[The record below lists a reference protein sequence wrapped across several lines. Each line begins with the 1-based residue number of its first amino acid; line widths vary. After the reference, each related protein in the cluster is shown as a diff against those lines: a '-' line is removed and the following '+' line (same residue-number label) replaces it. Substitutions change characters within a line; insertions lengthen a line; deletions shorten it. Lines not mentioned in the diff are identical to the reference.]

1 MIPKLHYIVQG
12 HSPKEY
18 LENIQNACTSGIE
31 LVQLGIPK
39 ISDKKFLKLAQEARE
54 TTSHF
59 QTRLII
65 EDRYKIAKEIK
76 ADGVY
81 ITKTITYPTLRKHL
95 HTWQMIAG
103 KANTLQDCEFLLSKE
118 VDYIILGPYKA
129 PQEVEGDHTI
139 LGVNGF
145 TAIIDALKTETPIIG
160 TGNILID
167 DVKDILAAGISGIA
181 VAEEITGDF
190 NRIRT
195 YNQLLN
201 ASVTEEQRH
210 SF

>member
-18 LENIQNACTSGIE
+18 LENIQSACTSGIE

-65 EDRYKIAKEIK
+65 EDRYKIAKEVK

-81 ITKTITYPTLRKHL
+81 ITKTSTYPTLRKHL
-95 HTWQMIAG
+95 HTWQMVAG
-103 KANTLQDCEFLLSKE
+103 KANTLQECEFLLSKE
-118 VDYIILGPYKA
+118 VDYIVLGPFKTTTK
-129 PQEVEGDHTI
+129 EDNTI

-145 TAIIDALKTETPIIG
+145 TAITDVLKTETPMIG
-160 TGNILID
+160 TGNILIE
-167 DVKDILAAGISGIA
+167 DVKDILTAGISGIA

>member
-18 LENIQNACTSGIE
+18 LENIQSACTSGIE

-39 ISDKKFLKLAQEARE
+39 LVDKKFLKLAQEARE

-139 LGVNGF
+139 LGVN
-145 TAIIDALKTETPIIG
+145 LS
-160 TGNILID
+160 LIH
-167 DVKDILAAGISGIA
+167 I
-181 VAEEITGDF
+181 
-190 NRIRT
+190 
-195 YNQLLN
+195 
-201 ASVTEEQRH
+201 
-210 SF
+210 

>member
-1 MIPKLHYIVQG
+1 MIPKLHFIVQG
-12 HSPKEY
+12 HSPEEY

-65 EDRYKIAKEIK
+65 EDHYKIAKEIK

-81 ITKTITYPTLRKHL
+81 ITKTSTYPTLRKHL
-95 HTWQMIAG
+95 HTWQMMAG
-103 KANTLQDCEFLLSKE
+103 TANTLQNCEFLLSKE

-129 PQEVEGDHTI
+129 PPEGDHTT
-139 LGVNGF
+139 LGMNGF

-160 TGNILID
+160 SGNILIE

>member
-1 MIPKLHYIVQG
+1 MIPKLHYIAQG
-12 HSPKEY
+12 SSPKDY
-18 LENIQNACTSGIE
+18 LDNIQNACTSGIE
-31 LVQLGIPK
+31 LIQLGIPK
-39 ISDKKFLKLAQEARE
+39 LVDKKFLKLAQEARE

-76 ADGVY
+76 ADGVLMNNPNS
-81 ITKTITYPTLRKHL
+81 YPTLRKHL
-95 HTWQMIAG
+95 HTWQMMAG

-118 VDYIILGPYKA
+118 VDYIVLGPFKTTTK
-129 PQEVEGDHTI
+129 EDNTT

-145 TAIIDALKTETPIIG
+145 TAITDVLNTETPMIG
-160 TGNILID
+160 TGNILIE

-181 VAEEITGDF
+181 VAEEITEDF
-190 NRIRT
+190 HCIRT

>member
-18 LENIQNACTSGIE
+18 LENIQSACTSGIE

-81 ITKTITYPTLRKHL
+81 ITKSTTYPTLRKHL

-103 KANTLQDCEFLLSKE
+103 TANTLQECEFLLSKE
-118 VDYIILGPYKA
+118 VDYIVLGPFKA
-129 PQEVEGDHTI
+129 TTKEDNST
-139 LGVNGF
+139 LGMNGF
-145 TAIIDALKTETPIIG
+145 TAITDVLKTETPIIG